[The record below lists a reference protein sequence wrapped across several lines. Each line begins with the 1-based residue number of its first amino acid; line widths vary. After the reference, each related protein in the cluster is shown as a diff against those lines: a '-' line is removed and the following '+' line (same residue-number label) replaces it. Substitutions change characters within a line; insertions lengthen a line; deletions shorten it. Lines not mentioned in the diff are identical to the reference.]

1 MSSPFKRLKEVYA
14 RTYSLDT
21 GRDADFFDCVNDIY
35 FSPEVQSLKKYPQHD
50 KMDRLQHITSVAYL
64 TFRVCRHF
72 GLDYRKAARAA
83 TMHDLFYYD
92 WHENDWS
99 HRPHGYRH
107 PKFAAANAKLLCGGL
122 DRKSEMMIIRHMW
135 PLTPLPPT
143 SPEGMVL
150 SLADKYCA
158 SREMKK

>member
-107 PKFAAANAKLLCGGL
+107 HGKI
-122 DRKSEMMIIRHMW
+122 S
-135 PLTPLPPT
+135 T
-143 SPEGMVL
+143 SVQKIVFL
-150 SLADKYCA
+150 
-158 SREMKK
+158 

>member
-1 MSSPFKRLKEVYA
+1 MGSPFKRLKEVYA

-99 HRPHGYRH
+99 HVHTATGTRSSPLRMRNYY
-107 PKFAAANAKLLCGGL
+107 AA
-122 DRKSEMMIIRHMW
+122 D
-135 PLTPLPPT
+135 LT
-143 SPEGMVL
+143 EKV
-150 SLADKYCA
+150 K
-158 SREMKK
+158 

>member
-83 TMHDLFYYD
+83 TMHDLFTMTGTKTTGATVHTATGTRSSPLRMRNY
-92 WHENDWS
+92 S
-99 HRPHGYRH
+99 
-107 PKFAAANAKLLCGGL
+107 AA
-122 DRKSEMMIIRHMW
+122 D
-135 PLTPLPPT
+135 LT
-143 SPEGMVL
+143 EKV
-150 SLADKYCA
+150 K
-158 SREMKK
+158 